1 MTRASVLHEVRQMRV
16 EELYAR
22 QHRRELTRGEAAEIL
37 GVAERTFRRWRDR
50 YDAEGHTNRGS
61 AGPWPA
67 RRRSIPNLANQ
78 MNHMILFQFFINL
91 CHWRE

>member
-37 GVAERTFRRWRDR
+37 GVAERTFRRWRER
-50 YDAEGHTNRGS
+50 YDAEGMVGVTML
-61 AGPWPA
+61 PA
-67 RRRSIPNLANQ
+67 QRVIGCTERRSGLSATQ
-78 MNHMILFQFFINL
+78 D
-91 CHWRE
+91 